1 MKSKEKYLTSL
12 ADIKVKIVDEKGF
25 VVGDNTMLV
34 LGLQY
39 GTLYDKNAYKGKRK
53 QKKQCGIKAL

>member
-34 LGLQY
+34 IEASIFLKFLIF
-39 GTLYDKNAYKGKRK
+39 LLF
-53 QKKQCGIKAL
+53 I

>member
-53 QKKQCGIKAL
+53 EKE

>member
-1 MKSKEKYLTSL
+1 MKLKEKYLTSL

-34 LGLQY
+34 LGLQS
-39 GTLYDKNAYKGKRK
+39 GTPYNKIIYKGKRK
-53 QKKQCGIKAL
+53 EKKQCGTKEL